1 MIDTNHTPY
10 LLLQMSDTTQR
21 LKFDILDVQSKKYMQ
36 YLAQE
41 ANYMGEYEETDPEA
55 YDVILCIDDFQITKR
70 RRTQDDETA
79 DYE

>member
-1 MIDTNHTPY
+1 
-10 LLLQMSDTTQR
+10 MSDTTQR
-21 LKFDILDVQSKKYMQ
+21 LEFDILDVQSKKYMQ

-41 ANYMGEYEETDPEA
+41 ANYVGEYEETDPEA
-55 YDVILCIDDFQITKR
+55 FDDNLCIDDFQTTKR

>member
-21 LKFDILDVQSKKYMQ
+21 PEFDILNVQSKKYMQ
-36 YLAQE
+36 YFAQE
-41 ANYMGEYEETDPEA
+41 VNYMGKYEETDPEA
-55 YDVILCIDDFQITKR
+55 YDVNLCINDFQTTKR

>member
-1 MIDTNHTPY
+1 
-10 LLLQMSDTTQR
+10 MSDTTQR
-21 LKFDILDVQSKKYMQ
+21 LEFDILDVLSKKYMQ

-41 ANYMGEYEETDPEA
+41 ANCMGEYEEDLEA
-55 YDVILCIDDFQITKR
+55 YDVNLCIDDFQTTKR